1 MWPCFEPN
9 PEILYQIFIQN
20 YIKMILF
27 NTFHEILELY
37 TVKKV
42 LKYKFLQK
50 TENH

>member
-1 MWPCFEPN
+1 MF
-9 PEILYQIFIQN
+9 QQN

-27 NTFHEILELY
+27 NTFYEILELY
-37 TVKKV
+37 NVNEV